1 MTTASGSAGAT
12 PPPGKDTWNE
22 APPPSRSST
31 HTRPPCYLTNPS
43 TMASPSPVPGASVS
57 PLRNGAK
64 IVSRSASGTPGPWS
78 STTISAPSS
87 CDRTSTHTA
96 RSPWRAGSRSSR
108 GSRRSVPPRRGRPS
122 RGRAGD
128 RGAGPSH
135 RDLERRDGVAHYLAD
150 VGRLGQR
157 LDHARLEALSVEQI
171 SRSPESRLAPR
182 EIAARSTR
190 ASASSSDRCRG
201 VSAAPRIVAVASAD
215 RAMPPASASSSS
227 GRPRETS
234 GTPLAPGGPPVGVVP
249 GSA

>member
-1 MTTASGSAGAT
+1 MERGSPAE
-12 PPPGKDTWNE
+12 PVLDPH
-22 APPPSRSST
+22 PSAVLPDEPL
-31 HTRPPCYLTNPS
+31 HDGQPQ
-43 TMASPSPVPGASVS
+43 PGARSLSV
-57 PLRNGAK
+57 AHAE
-64 IVSRSASGTPGPWS
+64 RSEDRESIGLGNTGSWS
-78 STTISAPSS
+78 STTISAPPS

-128 RGAGPSH
+128 RGADPSH